1 MISID
6 ILNFMHKII
15 DLHDGYSTIWLGLKQ
30 GSYPQMMWITV
41 CIGCGDPCG

>member
-6 ILNFMHKII
+6 VLNFMHKII
-15 DLHDGYSTIWLGLKQ
+15 DFHGEYSTIWLGLKQ

-41 CIGCGDPCG
+41 CIGCGDSCG